1 MTTSETPIAGKQRT
15 LMFVTLMLGMVASA
29 MTSSA
34 VNNALPSIMSDFSV
48 NAATAQWLVSAYNL
62 VSGIMIPATAFLIKR
77 FKNKTLYLA
86 SIILFAGGSLISG
99 VSFNFVML
107 LVGRVL
113 QACGYGIM
121 LSFIQVLLLGMYPP
135 ERHGSIM
142 GIYGLAGMVAPVIA
156 PTLTGFIIDSM
167 GWHMVFI
174 LFAVIAA
181 IDIVLAFIFVRNITD
196 TVKEQFDTISMILA
210 AIGFVT
216 IIMGLSNMSSYPFFS
231 VNCGLLILVGAIS
244 LVAFTFKQLK
254 SKKILLNLRVFKIPT
269 FTISVIL
276 NALVYF
282 ILMGNSVLLPLFIQ
296 DLRGF
301 SAVDYALI
309 TLPGSIISAVTSLA
323 AGKLFDKLGAKIPL
337 SFGFA
342 LMIIGS
348 AMRFGSNA
356 ATSMFIIG
364 FSYALT
370 NCGSACI
377 MMPATTFGLSR
388 LSSDERVHGSAIL
401 STLRNIFG
409 AMGSALCV
417 VIMSLVASGM
427 ASSGSAEAQMSGMSF
442 TYIILCAMSVVGI
455 IVAIFSVKGKKK
467 LA

>member
-1 MTTSETPIAGKQRT
+1 
-15 LMFVTLMLGMVASA
+15 
-29 MTSSA
+29 
-34 VNNALPSIMSDFSV
+34 
-48 NAATAQWLVSAYNL
+48 
-62 VSGIMIPATAFLIKR
+62 
-77 FKNKTLYLA
+77 
-86 SIILFAGGSLISG
+86 
-99 VSFNFVML
+99 
-107 LVGRVL
+107 
-113 QACGYGIM
+113 
-121 LSFIQVLLLGMYPP
+121 
-135 ERHGSIM
+135 
-142 GIYGLAGMVAPVIA
+142 
-156 PTLTGFIIDSM
+156 
-167 GWHMVFI
+167 
-174 LFAVIAA
+174 
-181 IDIVLAFIFVRNITD
+181 
-196 TVKEQFDTISMILA
+196 
-210 AIGFVT
+210 
-216 IIMGLSNMSSYPFFS
+216 MSSYPFFS

-301 SAVDYALI
+301 SAVDYAFI

-356 ATSMFIIG
+356 ATSMFTIG

-388 LSSDERVHGSAIL
+388 LSNDDRVHGSAIL

-427 ASSGSAEAQMSGMSF
+427 TSSGSAEAQMSGMSF